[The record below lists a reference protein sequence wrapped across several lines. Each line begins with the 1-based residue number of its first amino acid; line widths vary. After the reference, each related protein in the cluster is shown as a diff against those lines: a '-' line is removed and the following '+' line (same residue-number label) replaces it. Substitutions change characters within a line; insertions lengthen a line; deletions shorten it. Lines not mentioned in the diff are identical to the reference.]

1 MFQQH
6 LEEHHLN
13 KMYEDMTREQ
23 AYLMS
28 QLKTRTSDEE
38 QSDLMKQL
46 TLVNS
51 LTMNLL
57 RLVNLQR
64 KCAFKRNL

>member
-1 MFQQH
+1 MFHQH

-13 KMYEDMTREQ
+13 KMYEDMTKEQ
-23 AYLMS
+23 SYLMN
-28 QLKTRTSDEE
+28 QLRTRKNEEE
-38 QSDLMKQL
+38 QSDFMKQL

-57 RLVNLQR
+57 RLINLQR
-64 KCAFKRNL
+64 KCALKRNL

>member
-1 MFQQH
+1 MFRQH
-6 LEEHHLN
+6 LEEHHLD
-13 KMYEDMTREQ
+13 KMYEDMTKEQ
-23 AYLMS
+23 SHLMN
-28 QLKTRTSDEE
+28 QMKTRTSEEE

-57 RLVNLQR
+57 RLINLQR
-64 KCAFKRNL
+64 KCTLKRNL